1 MQEKT
6 AKSLIYNVFRVFN
19 GCKKEQKP
27 KKTEKNSI
35 SPHATDCYAILR
47 FMNDFSG
54 FFGRSRAVSERATG
68 GQSAPIHTGA
78 HMTKKAEI
86 VADLKTLLEAG
97 ARTKMGKVWEVYDE
111 LLELRQSGVS
121 VSDIEAK
128 LNSRGFNLKPGNL
141 TSYMYQ
147 IKKKKERENT
157 SVTIKEP
164 KSPKLP
170 KAPKAPAAPVQG
182 QLDEKKASAKSNNL
196 FDKFAKSTVI
206 EPITIEKPEF

>member
-1 MQEKT
+1 M
-6 AKSLIYNVFRVFN
+6 AR
-19 GCKKEQKP
+19 
-27 KKTEKNSI
+27 
-35 SPHATDCYAILR
+35 
-47 FMNDFSG
+47 
-54 FFGRSRAVSERATG
+54 
-68 GQSAPIHTGA
+68 
-78 HMTKKAEI
+78 KAEVI
-86 VADLKTLLEAG
+86 ADLNTLLDSSP
-97 ARTKMGKVWEVYDE
+97 RTRMGKIWEIYDE
-111 LLELRQSGVS
+111 LLALRQSGVS

-157 SVTIKEP
+157 SVTVKEP

>member
-1 MQEKT
+1 
-6 AKSLIYNVFRVFN
+6 
-19 GCKKEQKP
+19 
-27 KKTEKNSI
+27 
-35 SPHATDCYAILR
+35 
-47 FMNDFSG
+47 
-54 FFGRSRAVSERATG
+54 
-68 GQSAPIHTGA
+68 
-78 HMTKKAEI
+78 
-86 VADLKTLLEAG
+86 
-97 ARTKMGKVWEVYDE
+97 MGKIWEIYDE
-111 LLELRQSGVS
+111 LLALRQSGVS

-157 SVTIKEP
+157 SVTVKEP

>member
-1 MQEKT
+1 
-6 AKSLIYNVFRVFN
+6 
-19 GCKKEQKP
+19 
-27 KKTEKNSI
+27 
-35 SPHATDCYAILR
+35 
-47 FMNDFSG
+47 
-54 FFGRSRAVSERATG
+54 
-68 GQSAPIHTGA
+68 
-78 HMTKKAEI
+78 MTKKAEI

-157 SVTIKEP
+157 SITTVLPAAT
-164 KSPKLP
+164 SPKKISSKKP
-170 KAPKAPAAPVQG
+170 I
-182 QLDEKKASAKSNNL
+182 KASIPL
-196 FDKFAKSTVI
+196 
-206 EPITIEKPEF
+206 